1 MKKVILEQ
9 GEQVIRLEDI
19 TDMMIIGILWGDKYK
34 SFLIKNIENKTF
46 GFSLDDRSLDG
57 KWTKNTNKEYIKFVL
72 NNEINSKV
80 FVFDSPK
87 ELAQW
92 LAE

>member
-1 MKKVILEQ
+1 MKKVIFEQ
-9 GEQVIRLEDI
+9 DEEVIRLEDI
-19 TDMMIIGILWGDKYK
+19 TDKMIIGLLWKDKHK

-46 GFSLDDRSLDG
+46 GFSLDDRSLNN
-57 KWTKNTNKEYIKFVL
+57 KWTRDTNKEYIKSFL
-72 NNEINSKV
+72 SNEINSKV

-87 ELAQW
+87 ELARW

>member
-1 MKKVILEQ
+1 MKKVIIEQ
-9 GEQVIRLEDI
+9 DEQVIRFDDI
-19 TDMMIIGILWGDKYK
+19 TDNMILGIMWNSGKK
-34 SFLIKNIENKTF
+34 SFLIKDNLNRTVGIELQ
-46 GFSLDDRSLDG
+46 SLTTLDH
-57 KWTKNTNKEYIKFVL
+57 WTESTHKAYLKEAYSTK
-72 NNEINSKV
+72 EV

>member
-1 MKKVILEQ
+1 MKKVIFEQ
-9 GEQVIRLEDI
+9 DEQVIRLEDI
-19 TDMMIIGILWGDKYK
+19 TDKMIIGILWRDKRK
-34 SFLIKNIENKTF
+34 SFLIKNTENKTL
-46 GFSLDDRSLDG
+46 GLSLDNRSLKG
-57 KWTKNTNKEYIKFVL
+57 KWTKNTNKEYIKSL
-72 NNEINSKV
+72 LRTEINSKV

>member
-1 MKKVILEQ
+1 MKKVIFEQ
-9 GEQVIRLEDI
+9 DEQVIRLEDI
-19 TDMMIIGILWGDKYK
+19 TDKMIIGILWRDKRK
-34 SFLIKNIENKTF
+34 SFLIKNTENKTL
-46 GFSLDDRSLDG
+46 GLSLDNRSLKG
-57 KWTKNTNKEYIKFVL
+57 KWTKNTNKEYIKSL
-72 NNEINSKV
+72 LRIEINSKV

>member
-1 MKKVILEQ
+1 MKKVIFEQ
-9 GEQVIRLEDI
+9 DEQVIRLEDI
-19 TDMMIIGILWGDKYK
+19 TDKMIIGILWGDNYK
-34 SFLIKNIENKTF
+34 SFLIKNIENKTL
-46 GFSLDDRSLDG
+46 GFNLNDRSLDG
-57 KWTKNTNKEYIKFVL
+57 KWTKNTNKEYIKSFL

>member
-1 MKKVILEQ
+1 MKKVIIEQ
-9 GEQVIRLEDI
+9 DEQVIRLEDI
-19 TDMMIIGILWGDKYK
+19 TDKMIIGLLWKDKHK
-34 SFLIKNIENKTF
+34 SFLIKNIENKTL
-46 GFSLDDRSLDG
+46 GFSLDDRSLDN
-57 KWTKNTNKEYIKFVL
+57 KWTRDTNKEYIKSYL
-72 NNEINSKV
+72 SNEINSKV

>member
-1 MKKVILEQ
+1 MKKVIFEQ
-9 GEQVIRLEDI
+9 DEQVIRLEDI
-19 TDMMIIGILWGDKYK
+19 TDKMIIGVLWGDNYK
-34 SFLIKNIENKTF
+34 SFLIKNIENKTL

-57 KWTKNTNKEYIKFVL
+57 KWTKNTNKEYIEHL
-72 NNEINSKV
+72 LSNEIIFKV